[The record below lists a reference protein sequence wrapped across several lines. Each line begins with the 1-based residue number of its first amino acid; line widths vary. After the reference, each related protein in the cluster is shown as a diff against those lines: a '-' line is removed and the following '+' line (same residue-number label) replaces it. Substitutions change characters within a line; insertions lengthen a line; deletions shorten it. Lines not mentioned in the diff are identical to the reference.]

1 MNKYYEIRFYTKK
14 GEERNWI
21 IHIEAKNK
29 KEALKIATQKWVSD
43 KKLSDMHRF
52 RIQARLL
59 KDDEEFLYHYFKNSR

>member
-29 KEALKIATQKWVSD
+29 KEALKIATQKWISD
-43 KKLSDMHRF
+43 KKLNGMHRF
-52 RIQARLL
+52 RIEARLL
-59 KDDEEFLYHYFKNSR
+59 KDNEEFLHHYFKNN